1 MIPLRD
7 INPTRRLPVVNVA
20 IIVANVAAF
29 LYEVSLGPRLDAFF
43 ATYAV
48 IPYNITALFAGPAFH
63 VTPLASLFTSM
74 FLHGGWLHLGGN
86 MLYLW
91 IFGDNVEDKMGHTR
105 YLVFY
110 ILCGL
115 AASIV
120 HIIVDPLS
128 VMPTVGA
135 SGAISG
141 VLAAYLLMFPRARV
155 VTVIPILVFL
165 QVAELPA
172 LIVLGMWFVLQFFN
186 GLVSLGY
193 ETAGMGGVAWWA
205 HIGGFVTGFVLVIPF
220 RKFQ

>member
-1 MIPLRD
+1 VIPLRD

-63 VTPLASLFTSM
+63 VMPLASLLTSM